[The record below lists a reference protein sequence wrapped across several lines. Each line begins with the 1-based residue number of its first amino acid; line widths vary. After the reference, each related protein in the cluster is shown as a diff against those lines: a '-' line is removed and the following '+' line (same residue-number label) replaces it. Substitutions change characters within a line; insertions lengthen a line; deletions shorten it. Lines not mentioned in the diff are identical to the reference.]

1 MAVCDTYAGD
11 LTVHAPNVHL
21 PRLSRVAGRLVVL
34 DGAVAVALP
43 ALRWVRGLRVE
54 AVGLVTLDLS
64 ALEDVCGGDVDVH
77 GCAALPAF
85 HLPRLGGAV
94 AGTIAVTENGDG
106 LAAVDLGSLG
116 GGPRA
121 LVGTPGRAAA
131 PLVTGFPAV
140 VPLIFGVQGT
150 ETTLVRLTG
159 MTALQRV
166 ESAPGERML
175 VQLESVRM
183 ASFPVGLQQA
193 EYGNGSRGVGIMM
206 FAVAFDS
213 PTTVELLSVGDLVYV
228 AVLKSTHITRFAM
241 PHWTTTEP
249 VSLIAVDL
257 CPHLAEVD
265 LGSVGGG
272 PVIIANP
279 FLPEMNGLVLSRWTP
294 FAMSV
299 RGLTALRE
307 VRGYVG
313 HPGTRVDLK
322 GLAGPIPPTLWNATY
337 SAGAERLLIQIRES
351 ELPPVVV
358 MPGVTDF
365 EQFRAFGNRGAGT
378 ISLPNVGPVSVT
390 ALDFHDNE
398 DLREVEVGTVGGGP
412 VEVAMHRDRSD
423 DDIPQLEGL
432 VFVGLPSAPLTRI
445 AGFGLLESI
454 RQVPPASPST
464 DGEPFVSLAYL
475 QVPSLPEGL
484 FSAAFGVGAER
495 VGFSMYSVTFGAPT
509 EMSFPNATQFE
520 FLFFQ
525 EVRNV
530 TALRAPDVETLKTL
544 EIRDTDLEVLRMP
557 SLVTVQMVNVS
568 WNPSLPKDCVEL
580 LPNASVYVEQGQTT
594 GTCPP

>member
-193 EYGNGSRGVGIMM
+193 EYGNGSRGVGIVMSV
-206 FAVAFDS
+206 VAFDS
-213 PTTVELLSVGDLVYV
+213 PTTADLLSVGDLVYV
-228 AVLKSTHITRFAM
+228 VLVAVAHITRFAM

-249 VSLIAVDL
+249 VSMIIFDD
-257 CPHLAEVD
+257 CPQLTEVD

-272 PVIIANP
+272 PAIIANP
-279 FLPEMNGLVLSRWTP
+279 FLPELLCLALKGWTP
-294 FAMSV
+294 FTLSV

-307 VRGYVG
+307 VRGYTG
-313 HPGTRVDLK
+313 HPGTHVDLSD
-322 GLAGPIPPTLWNATY
+322 LAGPIPPTLWNATY
-337 SAGAERLLIQIRES
+337 SAGAERLRIEIKRS
-351 ELPPVVV
+351 ELPLVVV
-358 MPGVTDF
+358 MPGLTDF
-365 EQFRAFGNRGAGT
+365 EQFRAEQNRGAGT

-390 ALDFHDNE
+390 ALEFLQNE

-412 VEVAMHRDRSD
+412 VEIAMHGVRDNAET
-423 DDIPQLEGL
+423 LESL
-432 VFVGLPSAPLTRI
+432 AFVGLPSARLTRI
-445 AGFGLLESI
+445 AGLSLLQSI
-454 RQVPPASPST
+454 RQVPAFASM